1 MAEDQVAAVLSK
13 MLKDLPHVS
22 IKEHFSHS
30 SFLVGKKVFAFMRN
44 DGVAMKLPKE
54 KIRELIENRNASPLV
69 MGKRTMKEWVVI
81 EHIDPN
87 AYRKDIELFKE
98 AIAFVSSK
106 K

>member
-13 MLKDLPHVS
+13 MLKDLPRVS
-22 IKEHFSHS
+22 IKEHFSHA

-44 DGVAMKLPKE
+44 DGIAMKLPKE
-54 KIRELIENRNASPLV
+54 KIRELIETRNASPLV

-81 EHIDPN
+81 EHSDAN
-87 AYRKDIELFKE
+87 AYKKDFDLFKE